1 DVGGLGDDSVVR
13 LWIFM
18 TCLLGLMWNSG
29 LREGDDDDDDAV
41 SVVVVVGVL

>member
-1 DVGGLGDDSVVR
+1 DIGGLGDDSVVR

-29 LREGDDDDDDAV
+29 LREEDGDDDVV
-41 SVVVVVGVL
+41 SVVVVGVL